1 MVKRSYT
8 HTEKNALNLMT
19 LIIMN
24 YNDLLIY
31 LFHRSRLEHAM
42 KVIERVFDNRIQ
54 QQANT
59 HIGYMPGKGTTDVI
73 FVVKQLHE
81 KYRAKD
87 RKVI

>member
-1 MVKRSYT
+1 
-8 HTEKNALNLMT
+8 
-19 LIIMN
+19 
-24 YNDLLIY
+24 
-31 LFHRSRLEHAM
+31 M